1 MPVASGPAGMDL
13 GLCWAPL
20 PLLNPLLG
28 LFFCLWGTSAV
39 KHHHLIHIDN
49 GVQYGER
56 AAVDGGDKLDAAL
69 DMLLFLLTL
78 DKFLDLTC
86 GLSLKAQALVEK
98 GVDGRNRHFMDS
110 SQSLG
115 AQQVVHLKQQQRL

>member
-1 MPVASGPAGMDL
+1 MPAASGPAGMDL

-28 LFFCLWGTSAV
+28 LFCLRGTSRV
-39 KHHHLIHIDN
+39 KQHHLIHIYN

-56 AAVDGGDKLDAAL
+56 AAVDGGDKLNAPL
-69 DMLLFLLTL
+69 EMLLFLLSL
-78 DKFLDLTC
+78 EKFLDLTC
-86 GLSLKAQALVEK
+86 GLGLKAQVLVE
-98 GVDGRNRHFMDS
+98 GVDGGNRHFMDS

-115 AQQVVHLKQQQRL
+115 AQQVVHLKQQQML